1 MSARRIIVLDVA
13 EAKADELL
21 SALSKRDYLKVTS
34 LDRNKPCPLCSH
46 KFSPPQKIIVTQDLL
61 SHLVDIAEKM
71 TQFKS
76 LILTNQKLRLEDV
89 SVHEKP
95 RCLEVP
101 HKYVLHAEVL
111 GLVKSYIDGRVAVHH
126 LTEKG
131 MQFLL
136 GEGISPSKVILIDGK
151 IESTDKTPVTMEQ
164 VKFKDRIDRDKLVT
178 RAKMVIGQWP
188 TGIREFVQKGQV
200 SLLV

>member
-1 MSARRIIVLDVA
+1 MSVRRVVLLEIA
-13 EAKADELL
+13 EARADELL
-21 SALSKRDYLKVTS
+21 SALSKRDYLKVVA

-46 KFSPPQKIIVTQDLL
+46 KFSPPQKVVVTQDLL
-61 SHLVDIAEKM
+61 AHLIAIAEKM
-71 TQFKS
+71 THFKS
-76 LILTNQKLRLEDV
+76 LVLTNQKLRADDV

-111 GLVKSYIDGRVAVHH
+111 ELVKSYVDGRITVHH

-131 MQFLL
+131 MRFLL
-136 GEGISPSKVILIDGK
+136 GESVSPSKVILIEGK
-151 IESTDKTPVTMEQ
+151 IESVDKTPVSMEQ

-188 TGIREFVQKGQV
+188 IGIRGFVEKGQV